1 MSFSYN
7 GRVFLTDSEG
17 FLLNKDEWSEN
28 LMLFMA
34 QNLGLTLTEQHKI
47 VIYEVRAY
55 YKEYA
60 TTPAMRLLISTLKKK
75 GHTDLASSVTL
86 ARLFPD
92 GAAKTAAKLAGLPKP
107 VKCI

>member
-60 TTPAMRLLISTLKKK
+60 TTPACNNWY
-75 GHTDLASSVTL
+75 
-86 ARLFPD
+86 
-92 GAAKTAAKLAGLPKP
+92 P
-107 VKCI
+107 VS

>member
-55 YKEYA
+55 YKEERTYGFGV
-60 TTPAMRLLISTLKKK
+60 ISNTCQAISRRSCKNR
-75 GHTDLASSVTL
+75 S
-86 ARLFPD
+86 
-92 GAAKTAAKLAGLPKP
+92 
-107 VKCI
+107 

>member
-7 GRVFLTDSEG
+7 GRVFLTDNEG
-17 FLLNKDEWSEN
+17 FLLNKDEWTED
-28 LMLFMA
+28 LMFFMA
-34 QNLGLTLTEQHKI
+34 KNLGLTLTEQHKT
-47 VIYEVRAY
+47 VINEVREY

-60 TTPAMRLLISTLKKK
+60 TTPAMRVLKKK
-75 GHTDLASSVTL
+75 KKKKGYSDLASSVTL